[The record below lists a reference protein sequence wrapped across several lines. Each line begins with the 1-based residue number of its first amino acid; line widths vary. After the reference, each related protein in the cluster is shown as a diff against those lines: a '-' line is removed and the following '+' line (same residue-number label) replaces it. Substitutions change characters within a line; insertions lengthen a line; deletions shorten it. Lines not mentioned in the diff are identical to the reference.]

1 MKQGRGRRGR
11 PHEIRKSLYDLGGT
25 TQVTESL
32 WPVATIWIGMA
43 FLATLVSVRVGI
55 SVALVEICVG
65 ITGGNLLGLQTTA
78 WIDFLAAV
86 GSVLLTF
93 LAGAEIDLEA
103 VRNKWKETLSIGVAS
118 FLAPFLGAMAYAYWV
133 AGWSVSASQIAGI
146 ALSTTSVAVVYA
158 VMVER
163 GYNATELG
171 KVILAACFITD
182 LGTVMALG
190 LIFARYDWWLLAFG
204 LVMAVALW
212 ALPAVTRWF
221 FAEVG
226 SRISEPETKFILMIL
241 FGLGALATAAQSE
254 AVLPA
259 YLVGMVLAPLFLAN
273 RILAQRMRVIAFA
286 VLTPFYFLKAGVLVS
301 LRAVL
306 ASAVLIGVFLF
317 VKMAA
322 KFLGVWPLAHAFRF
336 GRREAMYTTLLMS
349 TGLTFGTISALY
361 GLSHEL
367 ITQEQYAILVT
378 AVILSAI
385 VPTLIAER
393 WFDPGGVPP
402 EETLDRRSTER
413 VSGKPADRRAPVGW
427 SRGGPTYVSQDP
439 GSE

>member
-1 MKQGRGRRGR
+1 MD
-11 PHEIRKSLYDLGGT
+11 SMWYD
-25 TQVTESL
+25 
-32 WPVATIWIGMA
+32 ATLWIGLA
-43 FLATLVSVRVGI
+43 LAATLISIRIGI
-55 SVALVEICVG
+55 SVALVEIGVG
-65 ITGGNLLGLQTTA
+65 IAGGNLIGIHPTA
-78 WIDFLAAV
+78 WINVLAAV

-103 VRNKWKETLSIGVAS
+103 VKHKWKETLGIGIAS
-118 FLAPFLGAMAYAYWV
+118 FLAPFLGAMAYAYYV
-133 AGWSVSASQIAGI
+133 AGWSVPASQIAGI

-158 VMVER
+158 VMLER

-182 LGTVMALG
+182 LGTVLALG
-190 LIFARYDWWLLAFG
+190 LIFARYDWWLLAFVVVTA
-204 LVMAVALW
+204 LVLW
-212 ALPAVTRWF
+212 KLPAFTEWY
-221 FAEVG
+221 FAKVG
-226 SRISEPETKFILMIL
+226 PRISEPETKYMLLIL

-273 RILAQRMRVIAFA
+273 RTLAQRMRVIAFS
-286 VLTPFYFLKAGVLVS
+286 VLTPFYFLKAGALVS

-306 ASAVLIGVFLF
+306 ASAGLLAIFLL

-322 KFLGVWPLAHAFRF
+322 KFIGVWPLTHWFRF
-336 GRREAMYTTLLMS
+336 GAREGMYTTLLMS

-367 ITQEQYAILVT
+367 ISQDQYAILVS

-385 VPTLIAER
+385 VPTVIAER
-393 WFDPGGVPP
+393 WFDPGHMPQEDTV
-402 EETLDRRSTER
+402 T
-413 VSGKPADRRAPVGW
+413 RRAGDRTLAAGAVAVPLSVAKPHEEG
-427 SRGGPTYVSQDP
+427 THVS
-439 GSE
+439 

>member
-1 MKQGRGRRGR
+1 M
-11 PHEIRKSLYDLGGT
+11 
-25 TQVTESL
+25 ESI
-32 WPVATIWIGMA
+32 WYEASIWIGLA
-43 FLATLVSVRVGI
+43 LFATLISIRIGI
-55 SVALVEICVG
+55 SVALIEICVG
-65 ITGGNLLGLQTTA
+65 IAGGNLIGLHPTA
-78 WIDFLAAV
+78 WVDFLAAV

-103 VRNKWKETLSIGVAS
+103 VKHKWKETLSIGVAS
-118 FLAPFLGAMAYAYWV
+118 FLAPFLGAMAYAYWI
-133 AGWSVSASQIAGI
+133 AGWSVPASQIAGI

-182 LGTVMALG
+182 LGTVLALG
-190 LIFARYDWWLLAFG
+190 LIFARYDWWLLAF
-204 LVMAVALW
+204 VVVTAMVLW
-212 ALPAVTRWF
+212 KLPAVTEWF
-221 FAEVG
+221 FATVG
-226 SRISEPETKFILMIL
+226 PRISEPETKYILLVL

-273 RILAQRMRVIAFA
+273 RTLAQRMRVIAFS
-286 VLTPFYFLKAGVLVS
+286 VLTPFYFLKAGALVG

-306 ASAVLIGVFLF
+306 ASAALLLTFLL

-322 KFLGVWPLAHAFRF
+322 KFIGVWPLAHMFRF
-336 GRREAMYTTLLMS
+336 GKREAMYTTLLMS

-367 ITQEQYAILVT
+367 ISQDQYAILVT

-385 VPTLIAER
+385 VPTVIAER
-393 WFDPGGVPP
+393 WFDPGHVPQ
-402 EETLDRRSTER
+402 EET
-413 VSGKPADRRAPVGW
+413 VARRACDRLPIGAAASDHVSVGQAQE
-427 SRGGPTYVSQDP
+427 GGPHVS
-439 GSE
+439 

>member
-1 MKQGRGRRGR
+1 MELTWQ
-11 PHEIRKSLYDLGGT
+11 I
-25 TQVTESL
+25 
-32 WPVATIWIGMA
+32 AAIWVGMA
-43 FLATLVSVRVGI
+43 LLATLISVRIGI

-65 ITGGNLLGLQTTA
+65 IAGGNLMSLHTTA

-93 LAGAEIDLEA
+93 LAGAEIDLD
-103 VRNKWKETLSIGVAS
+103 VMRSKWKETLSIGLAS
-118 FLAPFLGAMAYAYWV
+118 FLMPFLGAMGYAYWV
-133 AGWSVSASQIAGI
+133 AGWTVPAAQIAGI

-163 GYNATELG
+163 GYNATDLG

-182 LGTVMALG
+182 LGTVLALG
-190 LIFARYDWWLLAFG
+190 LIFAKYDWWLLAFV
-204 LVMAVALW
+204 LVMAATLW
-212 ALPAVTRWF
+212 KLPPFTAWF
-221 FAEVG
+221 FAKVG
-226 SRISEPETKFILMIL
+226 PRISEPETKFILVIL
-241 FGLGALATAAQSE
+241 FALGALATAAQSE

-259 YLVGMVLAPLFLAN
+259 YLVGMVLAPLFLVN
-273 RILAQRMRVIAFA
+273 RTLAQRIRVIAFS

-306 ASAVLIGVFLF
+306 ASAVLLAIFLA
-317 VKMAA
+317 VKIAA
-322 KFLGVWPLAHAFRF
+322 KFIGVWPLAHAFRF

-367 ITQEQYAILVT
+367 ISQEQYAVLVA

-393 WFDPGGVPP
+393 WFDPGGMAP
-402 EETLDRRSTER
+402 EETLNRRS
-413 VSGKPADRRAPVGW
+413 ADRRRPAEPSNEGIPAGLGT
-427 SRGGPTYVSQDP
+427 GGAQHVS
-439 GSE
+439 